1 VTVPGVGGRRK
12 IERNEDTAKLVQ
24 SMAGFGLTVI
34 EIGKVIGMSQPTVHK
49 LYMPELESGHIVAN
63 MKVAESLFRMATHKT
78 HPNVA
83 AAIWWSKTR
92 MGWSERG
99 EDMGKK
105 EAAEILGRAAAKN
118 TKWDGLLDTEEDEA
132 PAADDSTDARDK

>member
-1 VTVPGVGGRRK
+1 
-12 IERNEDTAKLVQ
+12 
-24 SMAGFGLTVI
+24 
-34 EIGKVIGMSQPTVHK
+34 
-49 LYMPELESGHIVAN
+49 
-63 MKVAESLFRMATHKT
+63 MATHKT

-118 TKWDGLLDTEEDEA
+118 TKWTACWTRKKMKLRRRRLHRR
-132 PAADDSTDARDK
+132 RDK